1 MILTGAILYHFFY
14 QVAYLTT
21 ESAALAGFN
30 GLSLNNWREKTML
43 KVAGSAARFLAGAA
57 LAASLSG
64 CATGKIWSFDEKA
77 EVDKSSEQHAAI
89 VKRSGDPASTD
100 LQDYVAMVGR
110 KVAAA
115 SDCPKV
121 AWTFSLLDSPKAQ
134 ASSMPGGFVYINRG
148 LMEMLRSENELAAVL
163 AHEVA
168 HICTHDATRR
178 EAIGQVAAYGN
189 LGLLW
194 SINPWALTSIF
205 LVPEVALLPGIG
217 TTAAL
222 NRRDEF
228 NADRHGTEYLRR
240 AGYPAEGMSAAL
252 EVLAGL
258 EAYDRDHRKK
268 GERVFGRPVIPMGR
282 VYDDHPTA
290 AKRRSKLGRAEAPA
304 PDPVFLAR
312 LDGLAFGSTN
322 RDGIASDSKRYFTQL
337 DATIDFPKASVARA
351 SGEKVWVYGAGQ
363 GYMSV
368 ERIDPDAIGGP
379 CEVLARVAYGTPLA
393 DIKESDD
400 GGVRSCTA
408 HLDQSK
414 LVQARRGVM
423 SRIGIVVA
431 KPDSERYLFRIFEAY
446 GAEKEQALLSIARSV
461 KSPGPAR
468 PRTPVVRVRETQE
481 GDTFASL
488 AKTARIPDAEAQ
500 LRLIN
505 QRYPSGELKPGQ
517 LVKVI
522 E

>member
-1 MILTGAILYHFFY
+1 
-14 QVAYLTT
+14 
-21 ESAALAGFN
+21 
-30 GLSLNNWREKTML
+30 ML

-89 VKRSGDPASTD
+89 VKRSGGPASTD

-121 AWTFSLLDSPKAQ
+121 AWTFSLLDSPQAQ
-134 ASSMPGGFVYINRG
+134 ASSLPGGFVYINRG

-222 NRRDEF
+222 SRRDEF

-258 EAYDRDHRKK
+258 EAYGRDHLKND
-268 GERVFGRPVIPMGR
+268 ERVFGRQVIPMGR

-290 AKRRSKLGRAEAPA
+290 AKRMAKLARAGTSTPT
-304 PDPVFLAR
+304 DPEFLAR
-312 LDGLAFGSTN
+312 LDGLEFG
-322 RDGIASDSKRYFTQL
+322 
-337 DATIDFPKASVARA
+337 ATKA
-351 SGEKVWVYGAGQ
+351 E
-363 GYMSV
+363 
-368 ERIDPDAIGGP
+368 
-379 CEVLARVAYGTPLA
+379 GTTP
-393 DIKESDD
+393 
-400 GGVRSCTA
+400 
-408 HLDQSK
+408 
-414 LVQARRGVM
+414 
-423 SRIGIVVA
+423 
-431 KPDSERYLFRIFEAY
+431 
-446 GAEKEQALLSIARSV
+446 AL
-461 KSPGPAR
+461 
-468 PRTPVVRVRETQE
+468 RVRKVQE

-488 AKTARIPDAEAQ
+488 AKSARIRDAEAQ
-500 LRLIN
+500 LRLLN
-505 QRYPSGELKPGQ
+505 TRYPSGELEVGQ
-517 LVKVI
+517 LMKVI